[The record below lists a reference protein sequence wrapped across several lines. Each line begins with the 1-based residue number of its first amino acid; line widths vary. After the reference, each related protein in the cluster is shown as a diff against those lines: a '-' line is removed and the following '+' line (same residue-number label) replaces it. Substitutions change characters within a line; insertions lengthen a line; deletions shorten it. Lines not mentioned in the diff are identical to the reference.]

1 MEVLFKTKVMF
12 QRRTVSRAL
21 FFLLSSLAALALLF
35 SLSGCTLELDY
46 DKYAIVFGISD
57 YPGAINDLSYCDDDA
72 LSMENL
78 FIEQGYPSSNIYLE
92 IDDTATRANL
102 EAHFA
107 TVAST
112 AKEEDLFIF
121 YYSGHGGKR
130 PEDPQNGSEE
140 TYGSD
145 SLGEWIF
152 LHDYLQYVDSNY
164 VENLDEAICDD
175 ELAALLRTIP
185 CVRKIVILDAC
196 NSGGFIGNVLEKDGI
211 PSDYS
216 FGSDG
221 LVTNLSNAI
230 YLYTNFDGDKS
241 DISPA
246 DALVIAAS
254 GEREVSYDVETYEHG
269 LMTYFLLKSATKG
282 DLNRDGYITVSESYY
297 YIYKNINANWNN
309 TWSAVVNDV
318 LFPHVSGGPIDYILF
333 TK

>member
-1 MEVLFKTKVMF
+1 MI
-12 QRRTVSRAL
+12 RRPISRAIPA
-21 FFLLSSLAALALLF
+21 LLSVLAALALLS

-46 DKYAIVFGISD
+46 DKYAVVFGISD
-57 YPGAINDLSYCDDDA
+57 YPGTGNDLSYCDEDA
-72 LSMENL
+72 LSMESL
-78 FIEQGYPSSNIYLE
+78 FLSQGYPASNIYLE
-92 IDDTATRANL
+92 VDGAATRANL

-152 LHDYLQYVDSNY
+152 LHDSLQYVDPNY
-164 VENLDEAICDD
+164 VENLNEAISDD